1 MQVFA
6 DALGRPVVVSDVA
19 EGSAR
24 GAAVYVLERL
34 GAEVDPAPLGRAHQ
48 PDPER
53 GEVYAAARER
63 QRQLYEELF

>member
-1 MQVFA
+1 M
-6 DALGRPVVVSDVA
+6 P

-34 GAEVDPAPLGRAHQ
+34 GTEPEPAPLGRVYE

-53 GEVYAAARER
+53 TKIYAAARER
-63 QRQLYEELF
+63 QRQLYERLF